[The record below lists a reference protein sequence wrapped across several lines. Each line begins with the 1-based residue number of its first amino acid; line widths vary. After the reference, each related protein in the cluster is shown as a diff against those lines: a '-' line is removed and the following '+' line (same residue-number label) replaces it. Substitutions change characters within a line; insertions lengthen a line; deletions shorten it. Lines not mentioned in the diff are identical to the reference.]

1 MPCGRDKCVPKWR
14 ITLEQAAFNQILTR
28 ALATLPAPDGLAA
41 LGQGRD
47 QPLADTIAS
56 ALSMATALGL
66 GQIHAALEGGHEQ
79 NSGNRP

>member
-1 MPCGRDKCVPKWR
+1 VPCGRDKCVPKWR

-56 ALSMATALGL
+56 ALSTAPTPSI
-66 GQIHAALEGGHEQ
+66 GQIHAALESGHEQ
-79 NSGNRP
+79 NP